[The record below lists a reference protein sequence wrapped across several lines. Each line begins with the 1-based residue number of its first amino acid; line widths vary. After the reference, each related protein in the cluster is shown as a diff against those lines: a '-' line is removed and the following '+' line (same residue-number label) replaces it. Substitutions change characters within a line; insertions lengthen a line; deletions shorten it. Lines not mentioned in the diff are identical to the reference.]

1 MNSNLIDFPP
11 WRKKLRPASGSRALG
26 KEFVLFAKPCQFL
39 GRVLMRAGQQIG
51 FPVLPLPPRQA
62 GQPDPQIIGNLPNRS
77 ATGFCQ
83 PNRFFREIFR
93 ENPSLSYVLIVT

>member
-1 MNSNLIDFPP
+1 L
-11 WRKKLRPASGSRALG
+11 A

-83 PNRFFREIFR
+83 PNRFFLEIFR
-93 ENPSLSYVLIVT
+93 ENPSLAFAHRVLLLRPALPESPSIFSG